1 MTTSDAA
8 LVPVP
13 ASITI
18 PAGQLSHQQI
28 INVGV
33 TALKKA
39 VVLQAA
45 TQAVPKK
52 LTVNVSP

>member
-1 MTTSDAA
+1 